1 MRLAAI
7 AILLASAVAAADLGP
22 DLLTAARKGQTQE
35 IAALLAK
42 GAPVESA
49 AKDGRTAL
57 MIAAQRG
64 HAAAVKLLLD
74 RGANPAARDREGWTA
89 YALALTAG
97 RDDVLRVLPRHDP
110 LLVQF
115 DATWSPDNLYSSC
128 FLNPED
134 LARQV
139 TALHPDLLV
148 AAAVRDYRAA
158 SGKDAV
164 DPIVRDGQFKALFKV
179 RPGVSCVQQQ
189 NVDNLNLAIDV
200 SVTRATDDAVVL
212 RKTFGGGLKGLH
224 ARAVSSPAQY
234 DAIFSE
240 LAKSNA
246 SQIYWAVVEA
256 CLRAP

>member
-7 AILLASAVAAADLGP
+7 ALLLTCAAAAADLGP
-22 DLLTAARKGQTQE
+22 DLLAAARKGQTRE
-35 IAALLAK
+35 ITALLAN
-42 GAPVESA
+42 GAPIEA
-49 AKDGRTAL
+49 AGKDGRTAL

-74 RGANPAARDREGWTA
+74 RGAKPAARDRDGWTA

-97 RDDVLRVLPRHDP
+97 RDEVLRVLPRHDP

-115 DATWSPDNLYSSC
+115 DPTWNPENVYSSC
-128 FLNPED
+128 FVDPEE

-139 TALHPDLLV
+139 NALHPDLLV
-148 AAAVRDYRAA
+148 AEAVREYREAN
-158 SGKDAV
+158 GKDAIYPV
-164 DPIVRDGQFKALFKV
+164 ARDGQFKAVFNV

-189 NVDNLNLAIDV
+189 SVDHLNLVIDV
-200 SVTRATDDAVVL
+200 SVTRAKDDAVVL
-212 RKTFGGGLKGLH
+212 KKTVGGGLKGLR
-224 ARAVSSPAQY
+224 ARPVSSPAQY
-234 DAIFSE
+234 GAIFSE

-246 SQIYWAVVEA
+246 AQIYWAVVEA